1 MVAGLSRCAGAVGAG
16 GPVVAGLRR
25 GPPRAC
31 HRAGADI
38 DRLAERLV
46 GRGTHEPWG
55 VHHLQPQLRTEE
67 RVRARHLLHVPA
79 TSLDAIVTP
88 TVPWIGPLQTL
99 RAGPRGPRLRVL
111 LSHGGRGTVVPIPA
125 RVPVR
130 RHQAALPVV
139 ILVDDSRAAVEVEHR
154 GSRTFGWTRD
164 PAQVGLLRRVFDL
177 VWDDAA
183 QPEGTMCP

>member
-1 MVAGLSRCAGAVGAG
+1 
-16 GPVVAGLRR
+16 
-25 GPPRAC
+25 
-31 HRAGADI
+31 
-38 DRLAERLV
+38 
-46 GRGTHEPWG
+46 
-55 VHHLQPQLRTEE
+55 
-67 RVRARHLLHVPA
+67 
-79 TSLDAIVTP
+79 
-88 TVPWIGPLQTL
+88 
-99 RAGPRGPRLRVL
+99 
-111 LSHGGRGTVVPIPA
+111 
-125 RVPVR
+125 VPVR